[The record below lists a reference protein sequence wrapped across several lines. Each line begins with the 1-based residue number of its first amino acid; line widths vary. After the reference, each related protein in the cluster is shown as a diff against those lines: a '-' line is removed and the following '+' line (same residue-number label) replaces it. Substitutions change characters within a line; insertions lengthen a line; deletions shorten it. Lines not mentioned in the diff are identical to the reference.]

1 MIHYHGSEMI
11 CSKIFLIKSLN
22 LLLNQW
28 FSPEMLF
35 HEEKDDETTEA
46 ENNGDGCEENW
57 EKYLLDPEGREGMGH
72 GCVIGEE
79 SMDYGGIA
87 MGEEMVD
94 GDTVRK
100 RSMVGVAGTD
110 EGGGG

>member
-1 MIHYHGSEMI
+1 MI
-11 CSKIFLIKSLN
+11 CLKQFLIKSTKLR
-22 LLLNQW
+22 LQQW
-28 FSPEMLF
+28 VSPEMPF
-35 HEEKDDETTEA
+35 HEEKDDETTKA
-46 ENNGDGCEENW
+46 ENDGDGGEENG
-57 EKYLLDPEGREGMGH
+57 EKNILDPEGRKGMGY

-100 RSMVGVAGTD
+100 RSMVGVTSTG
-110 EGGGG
+110 EGGGW